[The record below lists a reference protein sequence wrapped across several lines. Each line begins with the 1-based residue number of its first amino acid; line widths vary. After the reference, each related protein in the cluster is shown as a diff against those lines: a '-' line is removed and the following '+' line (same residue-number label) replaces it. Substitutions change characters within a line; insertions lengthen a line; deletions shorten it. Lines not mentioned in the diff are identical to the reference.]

1 MLIQTDKKIFT
12 ILCSNILFI
21 WIYVQRIVGYII
33 LIFYTNMLSCIAVWM
48 AASMISP
55 SAAADSGT
63 GTAISKPDCNPRLN
77 VASGREQK
85 YM

>member
-1 MLIQTDKKIFT
+1 
-12 ILCSNILFI
+12 
-21 WIYVQRIVGYII
+21 
-33 LIFYTNMLSCIAVWM
+33 MLSCIAAWM

-63 GTAISKPDCNPRLN
+63 GTAISKPDCSPRLN
-77 VASGREQK
+77 VASGRKQK